1 MDELLPKLERLDKM
15 QLLKYNKPGEGPQLF
30 FHHYRVDSRHLIIDL
45 NRINILRKRH
55 EARTAAMIAFLENN
69 TVCRERVLLSYF
81 GEKPQKDCGHCDV
94 CRNASTKATINPK
107 DLEKEL
113 LQTIRENENMTIQKL
128 VSDYPPVI
136 KEQALELLR
145 KMIDNGILVL
155 KNDHIS
161 IVNKSP

>member
-1 MDELLPKLERLDKM
+1 
-15 QLLKYNKPGEGPQLF
+15 
-30 FHHYRVDSRHLIIDL
+30 
-45 NRINILRKRH
+45 
-55 EARTAAMIAFLENN
+55 
-69 TVCRERVLLSYF
+69 
-81 GEKPQKDCGHCDV
+81 
-94 CRNASTKATINPK
+94 
-107 DLEKEL
+107 
-113 LQTIRENENMTIQKL
+113 MTIQKL